1 MKFDSLVSAKSWGR
15 QSHNYW
21 KATVGD
27 RIGEVAGDPGGSL
40 LEYAGRMEIN
50 LRNANTR
57 LEVGP
62 TDSTPSAGKPCTWGS
77 GGAVKDLFGD
87 TSAALRGGA

>member
-1 MKFDSLVSAKSWGR
+1 
-15 QSHNYW
+15 
-21 KATVGD
+21 
-27 RIGEVAGDPGGSL
+27 
-40 LEYAGRMEIN
+40 MEIN